1 MPCSPFPTSLPGSRP
16 GPGSGAI
23 NTATVAA
30 GGRDPDSPLSPL
42 VSGSPALVGVWG
54 PPKSSG
60 AGEEQPSPH
69 RPQRSAV
76 STSTPGWARTSS
88 IKGVTPAPAGPR
100 VAGEAS
106 LPSGA
111 EPEIPGGEVN
121 QGLSSGRGVGGG
133 LRSGPL
139 RPLVPADSPTPPPG
153 LAAGAAFRRHQED
166 PAPGPHRL
174 QGPFP
179 TFSFRLGSLHKPSG
193 TGGQGADVPPLP
205 PADPPPPHAPPPQAG
220 VAPLTRGVSPGRK
233 AEASSSRCQAGWRP
247 VGQWAASPGGGSRF
261 QKALPPREL
270 RRGPRSL

>member
-1 MPCSPFPTSLPGSRP
+1 MWGGPRRLWLWRPARWEGRGPFQGRTEGTGPSQVLGAPEGAGPGALCGALQPHPTSLPGSRP

-60 AGEEQPSPH
+60 VGEEQPSPR

-139 RPLVPADSPTPPPG
+139 RPLVPADPPTPPPG
-153 LAAGAAFRRHQED
+153 LAAGAAFTATPGGPSSRPTQ
-166 PAPGPHRL
+166 APRTLPHL
-174 QGPFP
+174 
-179 TFSFRLGSLHKPSG
+179 LLPSG
-193 TGGQGADVPPLP
+193 LLA
-205 PADPPPPHAPPPQAG
+205 
-220 VAPLTRGVSPGRK
+220 
-233 AEASSSRCQAGWRP
+233 
-247 VGQWAASPGGGSRF
+247 
-261 QKALPPREL
+261 
-270 RRGPRSL
+270 

>member
-1 MPCSPFPTSLPGSRP
+1 MGGARAFTGKDRGDRALPGAGSTWGLCAVPCSPFPTSLPGSHP

-60 AGEEQPSPH
+60 VGEEQPSPH

-121 QGLSSGRGVGGG
+121 QGLSSGRRVGGG

-139 RPLVPADSPTPPPG
+139 RPLVPADPPTPPPG
-153 LAAGAAFRRHQED
+153 LAAGAAFTATPGGPSSRPTQ
-166 PAPGPHRL
+166 APRTLPHL
-174 QGPFP
+174 
-179 TFSFRLGSLHKPSG
+179 LLPSG
-193 TGGQGADVPPLP
+193 LLA
-205 PADPPPPHAPPPQAG
+205 
-220 VAPLTRGVSPGRK
+220 
-233 AEASSSRCQAGWRP
+233 
-247 VGQWAASPGGGSRF
+247 
-261 QKALPPREL
+261 
-270 RRGPRSL
+270 